1 MSHVGFPE
9 EALEWRV
16 QKEQSSQNGE
26 AKTEA
31 AEGPE
36 DLWGPGAIAVN
47 QETVGCIEQEG
58 LQPTEVSSGVLLAV
72 ELG

>member
-1 MSHVGFPE
+1 MAWTTLAEKVALEQTLEGSGDVSLVGFPE

-16 QKEQSSQNGE
+16 QKEQSSQKGE

-36 DLWGPGAIAVN
+36 DLVP
-47 QETVGCIEQEG
+47 
-58 LQPTEVSSGVLLAV
+58 LR
-72 ELG
+72 